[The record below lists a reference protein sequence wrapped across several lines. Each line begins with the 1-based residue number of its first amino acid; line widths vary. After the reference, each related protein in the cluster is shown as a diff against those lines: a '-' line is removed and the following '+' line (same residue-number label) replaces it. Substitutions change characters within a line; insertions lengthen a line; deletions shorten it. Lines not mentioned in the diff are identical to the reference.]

1 MNKGYK
7 LQLDFVLGIH
17 NPTMRFDEYDENVQ
31 DFYITLTKNDEIV
44 ENVAN
49 ALVVLVA
56 IKPDKSVEAQFL
68 NIDEGLVYGKLN
80 PNMRDQVGRYEAK
93 AMIVMDKDVTITGPI
108 YYIVTEDY
116 VVEAFED
123 SVVNSDEYRIINEIL
138 IRLADIET
146 TEDIRVETFDRML
159 KELNEALSA
168 FDGEELHGHLNKEV
182 LDAITT
188 DMLEKLQNIPTKV
201 SDLVNDA
208 NFVTEAQANQIAEDT
223 LNLSQVY
230 TDDKFAE
237 AKDLID
243 EGVATSKAYT
253 DKALEKHSIPES
265 TLNSLATKDEVNQ
278 VKFDVQNLST
288 DLSKNYSILDGK
300 INNKCYELDVKLTN
314 NINQLENRVDNK
326 IQNVH
331 DALSDKANNLFQSNS
346 SIVQAFG
353 GLSEGDIVNNKSLQ
367 DLLSQLLF
375 PYVEPTIEVSYRFS
389 PKQDFYEVGQT
400 VEITHIDFF
409 IHKKSEFIKKIDV
422 LQNSRTLKSYTESIS
437 GGGQYVYTF
446 DEPLLITKS
455 ISSSYL
461 QVQATDM
468 KDTTVLENTSP
479 IIFNYPIYFGGIG
492 RGVEIN
498 KNIIQFLTKDITG
511 KSDKDYVFNLANQ
524 RVIFAYPQYYGDLS
538 IIRDKNGFDITNA
551 FTKFELVLLCGDNS
565 ELIYNVYVNDAS
577 TVKDFNIK
585 FYF

>member
-1 MNKGYK
+1 MNKEYK

-68 NIDEGLVYGKLN
+68 DIDEGLVYGKLN

-93 AMIVMDKDVTITGPI
+93 AMIVMDKEVTITGPI

-116 VVEAFED
+116 IVGALED
-123 SVVNSDEYRIINEIL
+123 SIVNSDEYRIINEIL
-138 IRLADIET
+138 MRLADIET

-168 FDGEELHGHLNKEV
+168 FDGEGLHGHLNKEV

-188 DMLEKLQNIPTKV
+188 DMLEKLQNIPSKV
-201 SDLVNDA
+201 SDLINDA
-208 NFVTEAQANQIAEDT
+208 NFVTDAQVNQIAEDT
-223 LNLSQVY
+223 LNLSQTY

-243 EGVATSKAYT
+243 EGVVTSKAYT

-265 TLNSLATKDEVNQ
+265 TLNSLATKDELNQ
-278 VKFDVQNLST
+278 VKSDVQNLST

-300 INNKCYELDVKLTN
+300 INNKCYELDIKLTN
-314 NINQLENRVDNK
+314 NINQLENRVGNK

-346 SIVQAFG
+346 SIVQSFG

-422 LQNSRTLKSYTESIS
+422 LQNGRVLKSYTENIS
-437 GGGQYVYTF
+437 GGGQYMYTF
-446 DEPLLITKS
+446 DEPLLVTKS

-479 IIFNYPIYFGGIG
+479 ITFNYPIYFGGIG

-511 KSDKDYVFNLANQ
+511 KSDKDYVFNLTNQ

-551 FTKFELVLLCGDNS
+551 FTKSELVLLCGDNT

-577 TVKDFNIK
+577 TVKDFNIR